1 MLWLITGGLGC
12 GKSAFAEDL
21 ARTLGGEGIKLACP
35 PFPMVDSLV
44 LDNHNHNH
52 NHNDTAFPWRVI
64 PADETFAEK
73 LNAIN
78 RGSNIFRADQ
88 RILVLDS
95 LSGLLRYLLQGIAI
109 KHSDTEERLDA
120 IWQEVIQAI
129 LAYQGKIIIVTEET
143 AAGLSLSPLE
153 QWYVY
158 RLAAANRILS
168 EESHMQYRLTAGVA
182 SEVKG
187 YRVKKRRN
195 NRDENIYT
203 DR

>member
-21 ARTLGGEGIKLACP
+21 AQTLGGEGIKLTCP
-35 PFPMVDSLV
+35 PFPLIDSLV
-44 LDNHNHNH
+44 LDNHDHEL
-52 NHNDTAFPWRVI
+52 DEVIFPWRVI
-64 PADETFAEK
+64 PADETFADK

-95 LSGLLRYLLQGIAI
+95 LSGLLRHLLQGLTIEQ
-109 KHSDTEERLDA
+109 SDNVERLEVL
-120 IWQEVIQAI
+120 WQDVIRTI
-129 LAYQGKIIIVTEET
+129 LTYQGKIIIVTEET
-143 AAGLSLSPLE
+143 AAGLALSPLE
-153 QWYVY
+153 QWFVY
-158 RLAAANRILS
+158 KLAAANRILS

-187 YRVKKRRN
+187 YRVKKRRRN
-195 NRDENIYT
+195 TDENIYT